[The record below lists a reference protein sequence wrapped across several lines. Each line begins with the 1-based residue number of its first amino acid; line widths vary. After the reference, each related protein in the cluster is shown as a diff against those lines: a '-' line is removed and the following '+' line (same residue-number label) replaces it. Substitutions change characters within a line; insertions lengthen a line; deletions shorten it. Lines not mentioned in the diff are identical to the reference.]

1 MCATMYRI
9 VLLLVFTCAGLTE
22 PASVGGKGEY
32 DPMHPQL
39 PIINDGIVNENG
51 RVKRGAL
58 PLKFIAP
65 EMETHGEYW
74 TNMAQNILQLQL
86 RKNHLNK
93 NMARN
98 VILFIGDGMSI
109 ATVTASR
116 VYNGG
121 EEQQLS
127 FDKFP
132 YSGLSKTYCANTQ
145 VADSACSATAYLGGV
160 KANYA
165 TLGVT
170 ATVALSDCGA
180 ENRTSNHVA
189 SIAEWAQRNQMSTG
203 FVTTT
208 EVTNASPAG
217 LYSHSANRNWE
228 NDRQLIADG
237 GNPDV
242 CTDIARQLI
251 HGKIGENLNV
261 IMGGGRRHFLPEWET
276 DVDGSPGTRGD
287 GVNLIKQWKRHH
299 RKHAARYTETR
310 EELQQVNGATV
321 DYLFGLFSN
330 EHMPF
335 HLEDEAEKKPTLT
348 EMVSKAL
355 DVLEKNDKGYLLFV
369 EGGRIDHG
377 HHKTQAA
384 RALDETIEFSKAIE
398 HARLRTSEKDTLI
411 IVSADHSHTMAMAGY
426 SSRGNDILGINNA
439 QIGLDHLPYATLSY
453 ANGPGYEMHEEQ
465 TGGRRNLL
473 RLNMHRQ
480 TFEFPS
486 TIPLAEETHGGD
498 DVPVYASGPWAHI
511 FTGTYEQHYIPH
523 AIGYAACIGDGL
535 HSCTDE
541 QPH

>member
-1 MCATMYRI
+1 MYRI
-9 VLLLVFTCAGLTE
+9 VIFLMLSSNSLFTNS
-22 PASVGGKGEY
+22 ASLPSKGEY
-32 DPMHPQL
+32 DSMHPQL

-65 EMETHGEYW
+65 EMETHSEYW

-98 VILFIGDGMSI
+98 VIFFIGDGMSI

-170 ATVALSDCGA
+170 ASVALNDCSA
-180 ENRTSNHVA
+180 ENRTTNHVA

-237 GNPDV
+237 GNPDT

-251 HGKIGENLNV
+251 HGKIGEKLNV

-276 DVDGSPGTRGD
+276 DIDGLPGTRGD

-299 RKHAARYTETR
+299 RKHVARYAETR

-335 HLEDEAEKKPTLT
+335 HLEEEAAQKPTLT
-348 EMVSKAL
+348 DMVSKAL

-439 QIGLDHLPYATLSY
+439 QIGLDRLPYATLSY
-453 ANGPGYEMHEEQ
+453 ANGPGYEVHEEQ

-473 RLNMHRQ
+473 KLNMHRQ

-541 QPH
+541 